1 MSDKKHR
8 SSRQRDRL
16 LELLKKTDIHPTVD
30 WLYSRLKTEFPKL
43 SLGTVYRNLSI
54 LIDQGKVL
62 RIEAGSTFDRFEA
75 NTGLH
80 YHLICE
86 KCGKIR
92 DFNMPENRAL
102 DTEASR
108 LTGFKIRSHR
118 IDFYGICFE
127 CSRVRKV
134 GKKEE

>member
-1 MSDKKHR
+1 MTDKQHR
-8 SSRQRDRL
+8 HSRQRDRL
-16 LELLKKTDIHPTVD
+16 LALLKETDSHPTVD

-86 KCGKIR
+86 KCGKIS
-92 DFNMPENRAL
+92 DFNMPQNREL
-102 DTEASR
+102 DIKASH
-108 LTGFKIRSHR
+108 LTDFNIHSHR
-118 IDFYGICFE
+118 IDFYGICSE
-127 CSRVRKV
+127 CMRTAK
-134 GKKEE
+134 